1 MRSSGPVTRITAT
14 FQAAG
19 SDGRTYKINEWTEF
33 HDSSTLDSKHKEE
46 TPGMKSYK
54 LDTGDQLNQESPTE
68 YVVVLTGE
76 PLTKTVD
83 RRQRSLQTSHRRLP
97 GIPP

>member
-14 FQAAG
+14 FQARG
-19 SDGRTYKINEWTEF
+19 SDGRTYSINEWTEF

-54 LDTGDQLNQESPTE
+54 LNTGEQVNQKSPAE
-68 YVVVLTGE
+68 YVVVLTGLR
-76 PLTKTVD
+76 LTKV
-83 RRQRSLQTSHRRLP
+83 
-97 GIPP
+97 

>member
-1 MRSSGPVTRITAT
+1 MRSSGPVTRLTAT
-14 FQAAG
+14 FQATG
-19 SDGRTYKINEWTEF
+19 SDGRTYKINEWTEY

-76 PLTKTVD
+76 RLTKTVD
-83 RRQRSLQTSHRRLP
+83 RRQRSR
-97 GIPP
+97 

>member
-1 MRSSGPVTRITAT
+1 MRSSRPVTRITAT
-14 FQAAG
+14 FQATG

-68 YVVVLTGE
+68 YVVILTGE
-76 PLTKTVD
+76 RLTKTVD
-83 RRQRSLQTSHRRLP
+83 RRQRSR
-97 GIPP
+97 